1 MCRCLPGF
9 QLLPIQRACIDVDE
23 CKANPCG
30 QGALCENS
38 IGSFRCKCPA
48 GTSGDPSRQ
57 CVPTGALVVKC
68 SSDSQVKQSLTEIML
83 WLCNFLHLASLNVFM
98 SSTKSEGKGLTNL
111 TLKCLAVQTGR
122 DLRQRRLRLPS
133 GLRPQPCHR
142 RLRGH
147 QRVSDHRQARVWS

>member
-1 MCRCLPGF
+1 MMFCVSLLLKESLFAVLGFRRPLLSPKFERHFLCLPPDPCDTATCFPNSQCFVNNGIPMCRCLPGF

-68 SSDSQVKQSLTEIML
+68 SSDSQVKQSLKEIML
-83 WLCNFLHLASLNVFM
+83 WLCNFSYL
-98 SSTKSEGKGLTNL
+98 
-111 TLKCLAVQTGR
+111 
-122 DLRQRRLRLPS
+122 
-133 GLRPQPCHR
+133 
-142 RLRGH
+142 
-147 QRVSDHRQARVWS
+147 